1 MLMIGSFEVI
11 IILLVLLVPIL
22 LCIFGYK
29 AIIRIIREI
38 KK

>member
-1 MLMIGSFEVI
+1 MQYGIMLLFMVVA
-11 IILLVLLVPIL
+11 LVLV
-22 LCIFGYK
+22 YK

>member
-1 MLMIGSFEVI
+1 MIGSLGIFE
-11 IILLVLLVPIL
+11 ILLVLLVPIL